1 MNSMKKDISK
11 YVESLSEQRKLW
23 FYEVLSILEN
33 VLPFPL
39 ELGMQYDMP
48 SFYVSLDH
56 YPKGYHVGKNVPL
69 PYLSLASQKHYVS
82 IYFMPWMAEGYDH
95 ESFQRRYEKQTGK
108 KINAGKVCLR
118 FKKVED
124 IPLDWLQQLVQS
136 VDVDEWIQRYEKSLT
151 LNRKSRKI

>member
-1 MNSMKKDISK
+1 MNSMNKDISK
-11 YVESLSEQRKLW
+11 YVESLPEQRKLW
-23 FYEVLSILEN
+23 FYEVLSILEK

-82 IYFMPWMAEGYDH
+82 IYFMPWMVEGYDH
-95 ESFQRRYEKQTGK
+95 ESFQRDYEKQTGK

-124 IPLDWLQQLVQS
+124 IPLDWLQQLVKS
-136 VDVDEWIQRYEKSLT
+136 VDVDEWIQRYESSLI